1 MSCLSQR
8 HFSVNAPIASRI
20 SSAICT
26 AWRAG
31 LSTGNAQAATEE
43 ENAEDFMGIHKI
55 EIIFHEAGTTK
66 NLDLM
71 LSLFADDATL
81 TSGGKTY
88 KGKGEIR
95 SYWQA
100 AGPFQPQNQWVA
112 YTPAF
117 RIKYAVEGDRAHLY
131 FECLYV
137 VKAKNNIAAHTNS
150 DDTLFRVNGKWLIKD
165 MKASSVP
172 EL

>member
-1 MSCLSQR
+1 MKSTLM
-8 HFSVNAPIASRI
+8 I
-20 SSAICT
+20 T
-26 AWRAG
+26 AMLAFTLAATVR
-31 LSTGNAQAATEE
+31 AQAE
-43 ENAEDFMGIHKI
+43 ENAEDFMQMHQI
-55 EIIFHEAGTTK
+55 EITFHEAGTTK

-88 KGKGEIR
+88 TGKEQIKL
-95 SYWQA
+95 YWQS
-100 AGPFQPQNQWVA
+100 AGTFQAQNQWVA

-117 RIKYAVEGDRAHLY
+117 RIKYQVQGGRARLY

-137 VKAKNNIAAHTNS
+137 DKAAKKIAAHTNS
-150 DDTLFRVNGKWLIKD
+150 DDTLIRVNGRWLIKE
-165 MKASSVP
+165 MKAAVVP

>member
-1 MSCLSQR
+1 MKRAFMTLAILAFCL
-8 HFSVNAPIASRI
+8 ADGAM
-20 SSAICT
+20 
-26 AWRAG
+26 
-31 LSTGNAQAATEE
+31 AATE
-43 ENAEDFMGIHKI
+43 ENAEDFMQIHQI
-55 EIIFHEAGTTK
+55 EITFHQAGTTK

-81 TSGGKTY
+81 ASGGKTY
-88 KGKGEIR
+88 TGKDQIR

-100 AGPFQPQNQWVA
+100 AGTFQPQNLWVA

-117 RIKYAVEGDRAHLY
+117 RIKYTVEGNNAHLY

-137 VKAKNNIAAHTNS
+137 DKAANKIAAHTNS
-150 DDTLFRVNGKWLIKD
+150 DDTLIRVNGRWLIKD
-165 MKASSVP
+165 MKAATLP

>member
-1 MSCLSQR
+1 MSREEIMRWIRLVLPAT
-8 HFSVNAPIASRI
+8 FALLLGLAS
-20 SSAICT
+20 
-26 AWRAG
+26 
-31 LSTGNAQAATEE
+31 QAATEE

-81 TSGGKTY
+81 TAGGKTY
-88 KGKGEIR
+88 KGKDEIR

-100 AGPFQPQNQWVA
+100 AGPFQPQNPWVA

-117 RIKYAVEGDRAHLY
+117 RIKYAVEGYKAHLH

-137 VKAKNNIAAHTNS
+137 DKAKNNIAAHTNS
-150 DDTLFRVNGKWLIKD
+150 DGTLVRVNGRWLIKD